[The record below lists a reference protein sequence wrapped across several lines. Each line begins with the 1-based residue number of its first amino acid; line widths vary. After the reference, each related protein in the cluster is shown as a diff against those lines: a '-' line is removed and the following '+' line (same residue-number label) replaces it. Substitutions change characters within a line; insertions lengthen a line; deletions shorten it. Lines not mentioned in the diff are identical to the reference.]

1 MPEHSAYRPDGPAVI
16 VDPHSSGNQLAP
28 AFAKLGVPVTAVLTA
43 ATPPAG
49 CSPHRA
55 DDFTQTIIYDGDL
68 PRLAQR
74 IAEVGPR
81 CVLAGCERGVELA
94 EQLAPLV
101 VPEVANFAELAE
113 ARRHKGRMAAAV
125 AAAGLPSIRQICSPD
140 VAEVADWIASSGLT
154 GRDIVIKPPKSSGTD
169 GVTLVRHGTG
179 WREVFASMLGIR
191 NRLGLVNDALV
202 VQEFAKGTE
211 YVVDT
216 FSHDGVHTVSDVC
229 RYTKLND
236 DTVMA
241 VYDTLEW
248 VSPDDPVVAGLID
261 YARAAL
267 DAVGFRFGATH
278 IEIMLTADG
287 PRLIEINARPHG
299 SGQPRICLLAT
310 GDSQIER
317 TARYFAGAHDIPASY
332 QLLTHTLI
340 VFHMARLSGHVGDT
354 KGVDEIKRLPNY
366 FESVENFAAGDKITA
381 TTDLFDSLDLG
392 SVVLNGTDRAEIWR
406 DYELIRAIEA
416 EMFLPDGD
424 ATPGLR
430 EVGQS

>member
-1 MPEHSAYRPDGPAVI
+1 MHEHSYRPDGPAVI
-16 VDPHSSGNQLAP
+16 VDPHSSGTQLAP
-28 AFAKLGVPVTAVLTA
+28 AFAKRGVPVAAVLTA

-49 CSPHRA
+49 CAPHRP
-55 DDFTQTIIYDGDL
+55 DHFTQTIIFDGDL
-68 PRLAQR
+68 TALAGKV
-74 IAEVGPR
+74 AKLGPR

-101 VPEVANFAELAE
+101 VPQVANVAELAD
-113 ARRHKGRMAAAV
+113 ARRHKGHMAAAV
-125 AAAGLPSIRQICSPD
+125 AAAGLPSVLQICSSD
-140 VAEVADWIASSGLT
+140 ADEVADWIASSGLT
-154 GRDIVIKPPKSSGTD
+154 GHDIVIKPPKSSGTD

-179 WREVFASMLGIR
+179 WRELFDSMLGAQ
-191 NRLGLVNDALV
+191 NRLGLVNDTLV

-229 RYTKLND
+229 RYTKVND
-236 DTVMA
+236 GAAMA

-248 VSPDDPVVAGLID
+248 ISPDDSVVAGLVE

-278 IEIMLTADG
+278 TEIMQTANG

-299 SGQPRICLLAT
+299 SGQPRFCLLAT

-317 TARYFAGAHDIPASY
+317 TARYFAGARDIPASY

-340 VFHMARLSGHVGDT
+340 VFHMARAAGHVGDT
-354 KGVDEIKRLPNY
+354 EGLDKIKRLPTY
-366 FESVENFAAGDKITA
+366 YDSVHNFAPGDTITA

-392 SVVLNGTDRAEIWR
+392 SVVLNGADRDQIWR
-406 DYELIRAIEA
+406 DYEQIRAVEA
-416 EMFLPDGD
+416 GMFV
-424 ATPGLR
+424 R
-430 EVGQS
+430 HRS